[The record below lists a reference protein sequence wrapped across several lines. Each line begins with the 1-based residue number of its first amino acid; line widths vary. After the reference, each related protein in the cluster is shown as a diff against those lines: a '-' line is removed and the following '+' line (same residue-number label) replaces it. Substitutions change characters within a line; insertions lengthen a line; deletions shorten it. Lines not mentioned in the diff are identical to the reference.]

1 MKRTAALRTITIS
14 MLAAIPIL
22 AQAPRSFPPQQLDS
36 LVSRVALYPD
46 PLLAQVL
53 AAATYSDQIPD
64 AARWADQHHYL
75 TGDAL
80 ARDIREDQLPWD
92 PSVQALLPFP
102 SVLGMMASDM
112 NWTRDLGDAF
122 LAQNADVMDAV
133 QRMRRQARDFG
144 YLRTN
149 GQIIVSGG
157 PYIEIAPVNPGLIYV
172 PYYDPLIVFARP
184 RPGFVVARGITFGFG
199 IGIGPAFRAWGWG
212 GNRFVWGSHLVVIN
226 NAEWH
231 RTWFN
236 RDAYFHPYEI
246 RRAGPPPRIEEH
258 HELRERS
265 ERERAADRE
274 HRRVE
279 DHRRE
284 ERNEEHRRDR

>member
-1 MKRTAALRTITIS
+1 MIS
-14 MLAAIPIL
+14 MLAVIPLL
-22 AQAPRSFPPQQLDS
+22 AQGPPSFPPQRLDS

-64 AARWADQHHYL
+64 AARWADEHHYL

-122 LAQNADVMDAV
+122 LTQNADVMDAV

-144 YLRTN
+144 YLRSN

-172 PYYDPLIVFARP
+172 PYYDPLVVFARP

-199 IGIGPAFRAWGWG
+199 ISIGPAFRPWGWG
-212 GNRFVWGSHLVVIN
+212 GNRIVWGSHAVFVN

-231 RTWFN
+231 RNWVN
-236 RDAYFHPYEI
+236 RNSYFHPYEI
-246 RRAGPPPRIEEH
+246 RRAGPLPRIEEH
-258 HELRERS
+258 HEVRQRT
-265 ERERAADRE
+265 ERERAADRN
-274 HRRVE
+274 RRRLE

-284 ERNEEHRRDR
+284 ERKEERRR